1 MQRTRACG
9 HILQLA
15 TTCTPCHVTRT
26 SLAERLTH
34 GHHIHLART
43 LLFHRHAST
52 TLSRSLIMSH
62 QKKVSLNPHDLWG
75 VLNGPKMSQTAP
87 APQGSESPASP
98 NAKSSK
104 RPQVQSQAKNLPG
117 RPKEMST
124 QAPSKAHQAP
134 KELPDFIQERN
145 VLFEQLKKEHDQQLA
160 SRDKPAIQIVLTP
173 APGQE
178 TTIDGKA
185 WETTPGH
192 LLKNVPKDRAGQIV
206 VAKVDGELWDLDRPL
221 EKDSKVSYLTFSDP
235 EGRDVFWHSSA
246 HVLGECAEHEYGC
259 RLSHGPPTAMGFF
272 YDMALPP
279 GDAVRE
285 AEWPSLEN
293 RAKKFTKD
301 KQAFERLEVSKD
313 NLRKL
318 FGYSKYKMH
327 YIEKFVP
334 DGESSTVYRNGTL
347 VDLCQGPHIQNTR
360 KIEAFKIMKNS
371 SAYFLGDQTN
381 DSLQRIHGVAFP
393 SKQQLKEWE
402 HFLEEAKKRD
412 HQVIGQQQK
421 LFTFSRLSPGSPFLL
436 PHGTR
441 IFNALQQM
449 LRDQYWERGY
459 QEVQSPNMFDVDL
472 WKTSGHWQHYQDDM
486 FRVVVKDDTSDP
498 LPLADKTADGK
509 PLPPKPAEDKDKGVF
524 ALKPMNCPGHCLM
537 FRDEERSYREL
548 PWRVADFGVLHRNE
562 ASGALSGLTR
572 VRKFQ
577 QDDTHVFCT
586 NEQVQGE
593 IEALFDFMQHV
604 YSLFGFPFKFKLS
617 TRPEGYMGTLEEWDI
632 AEARLKSAL
641 QNFRGA
647 DWELNE
653 GDGAFYGPKIDV
665 TIQDALMREYQCA
678 TIQLDFQGPQNFK
691 LEYRTN
697 EPSATNTETPTA
709 ASSEPAKPRDP
720 KAPGQGMAR
729 PVMIHRAIIGS
740 FERFIA
746 ILCEHF
752 AGKWPFWL
760 SPRQVLV
767 IPVMKGAEDYVREIQ
782 SIFHKARLYV
792 DIDVSGNT
800 LQKKIRSGQLAQ
812 YNFIFV
818 VGAKEQ
824 ETRTVNIRNRDDP
837 ATQKMGELIPLQ
849 KALERLVALRD
860 ERRLENKIDMG
871 E

>member
-1 MQRTRACG
+1 
-9 HILQLA
+9 
-15 TTCTPCHVTRT
+15 
-26 SLAERLTH
+26 
-34 GHHIHLART
+34 
-43 LLFHRHAST
+43 
-52 TLSRSLIMSH
+52 MSH

-75 VLNGPKMSQTAP
+75 VLNGPKMSQSG
-87 APQGSESPASP
+87 PQASESFTPEG
-98 NAKSSK
+98 NISK
-104 RPQVQSQAKNLPG
+104 RPANPQQNKKVAN
-117 RPKEMST
+117 RPKDMST
-124 QAPSKAHQAP
+124 QAAPKHQAP
-134 KELPDFIQERN
+134 KELPDFILERN
-145 VLFEQLKKEHDQQLA
+145 ALFDQLKKDHDQELA
-160 SRDKPAIQIVLTP
+160 SRDKPQIQVTLIP

-178 TTIDGKA
+178 ATIEGKA

-206 VAKVDGELWDLDRPL
+206 VAKVDGQLWDLDRPL
-221 EKDSKVSYLTFSDP
+221 EKSSKVVYLTFDDS

-279 GDAVRE
+279 GQAVRE
-285 AEWPSLEN
+285 AEWPSIEN
-293 RAKKFTKD
+293 RAKKFTKE

-371 SAYFLGDQTN
+371 SAYFLGDQNN

-393 SKQQLKEWE
+393 NKQQLKDWE

-412 HQVIGQQQK
+412 HQAIGQQQK
-421 LFTFSRLSPGSPFLL
+421 LFMFSKLSPGSPFLL

-441 IFNALQQM
+441 IFNALQAM
-449 LRDQYWERGY
+449 LREQYWDRGY
-459 QEVQSPNMFDVDL
+459 QEVQTPNMYDVDL

-486 FRVVVKDDTSDP
+486 FRVQIKDDSADP
-498 LPLADKTADGK
+498 IPLADKTPDGK
-509 PLPPKPAEDKDKGVF
+509 PLPPGEPKDKDKGVF

-577 QDDTHVFCT
+577 QDDTHIFCT
-586 NEQVQGE
+586 NEQVQQE
-593 IEALFDFMQHV
+593 IEALFDFMKHV
-604 YSLFGFPFKFKLS
+604 YGLFGFPFKFKLS
-617 TRPEGYMGTLEEWDI
+617 TRPEGYMGTIEEWDS
-632 AEARLKSAL
+632 AESRLKQAL
-641 QNFRGA
+641 QNFRGD

-653 GDGAFYGPKIDV
+653 GDGAFYGPKIDI

-691 LEYRTN
+691 LEYRTG
-697 EPSATNTETPTA
+697 E
-709 ASSEPAKPRDP
+709 SSEEVSKQENEARDP
-720 KAPGQGMAR
+720 KAPAPGMAR
-729 PVMIHRAIIGS
+729 PVMIHRAIVGS

-752 AGKWPFWL
+752 GGKWPFWL

-782 SIFHKARLYV
+782 TIFHKARMYV

-812 YNFIFV
+812 YNFIF
-818 VGAKEQ
+818 
-824 ETRTVNIRNRDDP
+824 
-837 ATQKMGELIPLQ
+837 GESIYCY
-849 KALERLVALRD
+849 VH
-860 ERRLENKIDMG
+860 IVMSHY
-871 E
+871 

>member
-1 MQRTRACG
+1 
-9 HILQLA
+9 
-15 TTCTPCHVTRT
+15 
-26 SLAERLTH
+26 
-34 GHHIHLART
+34 
-43 LLFHRHAST
+43 
-52 TLSRSLIMSH
+52 MSH

-75 VLNGPKMSQTAP
+75 VLNGPRMSQNGAQ
-87 APQGSESPASP
+87 ASESSTPES
-98 NAKSSK
+98 NLSK
-104 RPQVQSQAKNLPG
+104 RPANPQQAKKVANRPKDMSSQA
-117 RPKEMST
+117 
-124 QAPSKAHQAP
+124 APRHQAP

-145 VLFEQLKKEHDQQLA
+145 ALFDQLKKDHDQALA
-160 SRDKPAIQIVLTP
+160 TREKPSIQIALTS
-173 APGQE
+173 APGQQ
-178 TTIDGKA
+178 TTIEGKA

-192 LLKNVPKDRAGQIV
+192 LLKNVPKDRAGQVV
-206 VAKVDGELWDLDRPL
+206 VAKVDGQLWDLDRPL
-221 EKDSKVSYLTFSDP
+221 EKDSKVSYITFDDA

-279 GDAVRE
+279 GQAVRE
-285 AEWPSLEN
+285 GEWPSLES
-293 RAKKFTKD
+293 RAKKFAKD

-327 YIEKFVP
+327 YIEKFVQ

-371 SAYFLGDQTN
+371 SAYFLGDQNN

-393 SKQQLKEWE
+393 NKQQLKDWE

-421 LFTFSRLSPGSPFLL
+421 LFMFSKMSPGSPFLL

-441 IFNALQQM
+441 VFNALQAM
-449 LRDQYWERGY
+449 LREQYWDRGY
-459 QEVQSPNMFDVDL
+459 QEVQSPNMYDVDL

-486 FRVVVKDDTSDP
+486 FRVQIKEDASDP
-498 LPLADKTADGK
+498 IPLADKTPDGK
-509 PLPPKPAEDKDKGVF
+509 PLPVGEPKDKDKGVF

-577 QDDTHVFCT
+577 QDDTHIFCT
-586 NEQVQGE
+586 NEQVQEE
-593 IEALFDFMQHV
+593 IEALFDFMKHV
-604 YSLFGFPFKFKLS
+604 YGLFGFPFKFKLS
-617 TRPEGYMGTLEEWDI
+617 TRPEGYMGTKEEWDS
-632 AEARLKSAL
+632 AESRLKQAL
-641 QNFRGA
+641 QNFRGD

-653 GDGAFYGPKIDV
+653 GDGAFYGPKIDI

-691 LEYRTN
+691 LEYRTG
-697 EPSATNTETPTA
+697 E
-709 ASSEPAKPRDP
+709 SSEAVAKQENEVRDP
-720 KAPGQGMAR
+720 KAPTPGMAR
-729 PVMIHRAIIGS
+729 PVMIHRAIVGS

-782 SIFHKARLYV
+782 GIFHKARLYV

-812 YNFIFV
+812 YNFIF
-818 VGAKEQ
+818 GEWF
-824 ETRTVNIRNRDDP
+824 RGTV
-837 ATQKMGELIPLQ
+837 L
-849 KALERLVALRD
+849 
-860 ERRLENKIDMG
+860 
-871 E
+871 

>member
-1 MQRTRACG
+1 
-9 HILQLA
+9 
-15 TTCTPCHVTRT
+15 
-26 SLAERLTH
+26 
-34 GHHIHLART
+34 
-43 LLFHRHAST
+43 
-52 TLSRSLIMSH
+52 MSH

-75 VLNGPKMSQTAP
+75 VLKGGDVSQNGTPGPESSTP
-87 APQGSESPASP
+87 GSH
-98 NAKSSK
+98 NISK
-104 RPQVQSQAKNLPG
+104 RPVSPTSKKTVAS
-117 RPKEMST
+117 RPKDMST
-124 QAPSKAHQAP
+124 QAAP
-134 KELPDFIQERN
+134 KARQPPKSLPDFILERN
-145 VLFEQLKKEHDQQLA
+145 EFFDQLKKQHDEELA
-160 SRDKPAIQIVLTP
+160 GRDKPAIQIQLTT

-178 TTIDGKA
+178 TTVPGKA

-192 LLKNVPKDRAGQIV
+192 LLKNVPKERAGQIV
-206 VAKVDGELWDLDRPL
+206 VAKVDDQLWDLDRPL
-221 EKDSKVSYLTFSDP
+221 EKDGNVSYLTFDDP

-272 YDMALPP
+272 YDMALEP
-279 GDAVRE
+279 GQAVKE
-285 AEWPSLEN
+285 AEWPSLES
-293 RAKKFTKD
+293 RAKKYTKD
-301 KQAFERLEVSKD
+301 KQPFERLEVSKE
-313 NLRKL
+313 NLRKM

-334 DGESSTVYRNGTL
+334 NGASSTVYRNGTL
-347 VDLCQGPHIQNTR
+347 VDLCQGPHLQNTR
-360 KIEAFKIMKNS
+360 KIESFKIMKNS
-371 SAYFLGDQTN
+371 SAYFLGDQNN

-393 SKQQLKEWE
+393 TKQQLKDWE
-402 HFLEEAKKRD
+402 NFLEEAKRRD

-421 LFTFSRLSPGSPFLL
+421 LFMFSRLSPGSPFLL

-449 LRDQYWERGY
+449 LREQYWERGY
-459 QEVQSPNMFDVDL
+459 QEVQSPNMYAVDL

-486 FRVVVKDDTSDP
+486 FRVQVKDDSAEPIP
-498 LPLADKTADGK
+498 LTDQK
-509 PLPPKPAEDKDKGVF
+509 PDSKPVAEIKDKDKGVF

-577 QDDTHVFCT
+577 QDDTHIFCT
-586 NEQVQGE
+586 NEQVQSE
-593 IEALFDFMQHV
+593 IEGLFDFMEHV
-604 YSLFGFPFKFKLS
+604 YGLFGFPFKLKFS
-617 TRPEGYMGTLEEWDI
+617 TRPEGYMGTLEEWNT
-632 AEARLKSAL
+632 AETQLKQAL
-641 QNFRGA
+641 QNFRGD
-647 DWELNE
+647 DWEMNE
-653 GDGAFYGPKIDV
+653 GDGAFYGPKIDI
-665 TIQDALMREYQCA
+665 TISDALMREYQCA

-691 LEYRTN
+691 LEYRTG
-697 EPSATNTETPTA
+697 ESGEAIHNTERD
-709 ASSEPAKPRDP
+709 AKGV
-720 KAPGQGMAR
+720 APGMAR

-760 SPRQVLV
+760 SPRQILV
-767 IPVMKGAEDYVREIQ
+767 IPVMKAAEDYVREIQ
-782 SIFHKARLYV
+782 QIFHKARMYI

-837 ATQKMGELIPLQ
+837 STQKMGELIPLQ

-860 ERRLENKIDMG
+860 ERRLENKIDMSD
-871 E
+871 

>member
-1 MQRTRACG
+1 
-9 HILQLA
+9 
-15 TTCTPCHVTRT
+15 
-26 SLAERLTH
+26 
-34 GHHIHLART
+34 
-43 LLFHRHAST
+43 
-52 TLSRSLIMSH
+52 MSH

-75 VLNGPKMSQTAP
+75 VLKGDRVTQSGATGVDSSTP
-87 APQGSESPASP
+87 GS
-98 NAKSSK
+98 NTSK
-104 RPQVQSQAKNLPG
+104 RPVNATMSNSIPN
-117 RPKEMST
+117 RPKDMST
-124 QAPSKAHQAP
+124 QAAP
-134 KELPDFIQERN
+134 AAGKPAGSLPDFILERN
-145 VLFEQLKKEHDQQLA
+145 VFFDELKKQYDEELA
-160 SRDKPAIQIVLTP
+160 SRDKPAIQIKLIP
-173 APGQE
+173 GPGQE
-178 TTIDGKA
+178 TAVEGKA
-185 WETTPGH
+185 WETTPGQ

-206 VAKVDGELWDLDRPL
+206 IAKVDDVLWDLDRPL

-272 YDMALPP
+272 YDMALEP
-279 GDAVRE
+279 GQAVRE
-285 AEWPSLEN
+285 AEWPSLES

-301 KQAFERLEVSKD
+301 KQQFERLEVSKD
-313 NLRKL
+313 NLRKM

-334 DGESSTVYRNGTL
+334 DGESSTVYRNGSL

-371 SAYFLGDQTN
+371 SAYFLGDQNN

-393 SKQQLKEWE
+393 SKQQLKDWE
-402 HFLEEAKKRD
+402 NFLEEAKKRD

-421 LFTFSRLSPGSPFLL
+421 LFMFNRLSPGSPFLL

-449 LRDQYWERGY
+449 LREQYWERGY
-459 QEVQSPNMFDVDL
+459 QEVQTPNMYDVDL

-486 FRVVVKDDTSDP
+486 FRVQVKDDSADP
-498 LPLADKTADGK
+498 MPLADQKPDGK
-509 PLPPKPAEDKDKGVF
+509 PIAEIKDKDKGVF

-577 QDDTHVFCT
+577 QDDTHIFCT

-593 IEALFDFMQHV
+593 IEELFDFMEHV
-604 YSLFGFPFKFKLS
+604 YGLFGFPFKLKFS
-617 TRPEGYMGTLEEWDI
+617 TRPEGYMGTLEDWDA
-632 AEARLKSAL
+632 AEARLKQAL
-641 QNFRGA
+641 TNFRG
-647 DWELNE
+647 DNWEMNE
-653 GDGAFYGPKIDV
+653 GDGAFYGPKIDI
-665 TIQDALMREYQCA
+665 TISDALMREYQCA

-691 LEYRTN
+691 LEFRTA
-697 EPSATNTETPTA
+697 ESGEAVQQ
-709 ASSEPAKPRDP
+709 SSEQRESKGL
-720 KAPGQGMAR
+720 APGMAR

-760 SPRQVLV
+760 SPRQILV
-767 IPVMKGAEDYVREIQ
+767 IPVMKAAEDYVREIQ
-782 SIFHKARLYV
+782 SIFHKARMYI

-800 LQKKIRSGQLAQ
+800 LQKKIRNGQLAQ
-812 YNFIFV
+812 YNFIFGEFSPCFPLHFPPPRV
-818 VGAKEQ
+818 LSLLHTRYLTRF
-824 ETRTVNIRNRDDP
+824 ETTQSSAQRNKRPAPSIFATATTPTPRRWASSSRWRRRSSDSPNSVTRGDSRTRSTWASKRSKP
-837 ATQKMGELIPLQ
+837 QAH
-849 KALERLVALRD
+849 
-860 ERRLENKIDMG
+860 NKGGRSD
-871 E
+871 

>member
-1 MQRTRACG
+1 
-9 HILQLA
+9 
-15 TTCTPCHVTRT
+15 
-26 SLAERLTH
+26 
-34 GHHIHLART
+34 
-43 LLFHRHAST
+43 
-52 TLSRSLIMSH
+52 MSH
-62 QKKVSLNPHDLWG
+62 QKKASLNPHDLWG
-75 VLNGPKMSQTAP
+75 VLRGSNMAENGTPGP
-87 APQGSESPASP
+87 GRESSTPESHT
-98 NAKSSK
+98 SK
-104 RPQVQSQAKNLPG
+104 RPTSPTSSKKVPSRPKNMSSQA
-117 RPKEMST
+117 
-124 QAPSKAHQAP
+124 APAGGEAP
-134 KELPDFIQERN
+134 KSLPDFILERN
-145 VLFEQLKKEHDQQLA
+145 RLFDQLKKQRDEELA
-160 SRDKPAIQIVLTP
+160 RKDKAAIQIQLVP

-178 TTIDGKA
+178 ATIEGKA
-185 WETTPGH
+185 WETTPGQ
-192 LLKNVPKDRAGQIV
+192 LLKNVPKERAGQIV
-206 VAKVDGELWDLDRPL
+206 VAKVDDKLWDLDRPL
-221 EKDSKVSYLTFSDP
+221 EKDSKVSYLTFDEP

-272 YDMALPP
+272 YDMALEP
-279 GDAVRE
+279 GHSVRE

-293 RAKKFTKD
+293 RAKKFAKE

-313 NLRKL
+313 DLRKM

-360 KIEAFKIMKNS
+360 KIESFKIMKNS
-371 SAYFLGDQTN
+371 SAYFLGDQSN

-412 HQVIGQQQK
+412 HQLIGQQQK
-421 LFTFSRLSPGSPFLL
+421 LFMFSRLSPGSPFLL
-436 PHGTR
+436 PHGVR

-449 LRDQYWERGY
+449 LREQYWDRGY
-459 QEVQSPNMFDVDL
+459 QEVQTPNMYDVDL

-486 FRVVVKDDTSDP
+486 FRVVVKDDSAEPMP
-498 LPLADKTADGK
+498 LTDQKADGK
-509 PLPPKPAEDKDKGVF
+509 PIAEIKDKDKGVF

-577 QDDTHVFCT
+577 QDDTHIFCT
-586 NEQVQGE
+586 NEQVQTE
-593 IEALFDFMQHV
+593 IEALFDFMEHV
-604 YSLFGFPFKFKLS
+604 YGLFGFPFKFKLS
-617 TRPEGYMGTLEEWDI
+617 TRPEGYMGTLQEWDS
-632 AEARLKSAL
+632 AEARLKQAL
-641 QNFRGA
+641 QNFRGN

-665 TIQDALMREYQCA
+665 TISDALKREYQCA

-691 LEYRTN
+691 LEYRTG
-697 EPSATNTETPTA
+697 ESAEA
-709 ASSEPAKPRDP
+709 VQSHSSERDAKGLTP
-720 KAPGQGMAR
+720 GMAR
-729 PVMIHRAIIGS
+729 PVMIHRAIVGS

-760 SPRQVLV
+760 SPRQILV
-767 IPVMKGAEDYVREIQ
+767 IPVMKAAEDYVREIQ
-782 SIFHKARLYV
+782 SIFHKARMYV

-824 ETRTVNIRNRDDP
+824 ESRTVNIRNRDDP
-837 ATQKMGELIPLQ
+837 ATQKMGELIPLE
-849 KALERLVALRD
+849 KALERLTKLRD
-860 ERRLENKIDMG
+860 ERQLENKIDMTH
-871 E
+871 

>member
-1 MQRTRACG
+1 MTQ
-9 HILQLA
+9 
-15 TTCTPCHVTRT
+15 
-26 SLAERLTH
+26 
-34 GHHIHLART
+34 
-43 LLFHRHAST
+43 
-52 TLSRSLIMSH
+52 
-62 QKKVSLNPHDLWG
+62 
-75 VLNGPKMSQTAP
+75 NGSAGPDSSAPETAALKM
-87 APQGSESPASP
+87 PASP
-98 NAKSSK
+98 TSSK
-104 RPQVQSQAKNLPG
+104 KMPG

-124 QAPSKAHQAP
+124 QAAVPAAHQAP
-134 KELPDFIQERN
+134 KALPDFILERN
-145 VLFEQLKKEHDQQLA
+145 ELFDQLKKQRNQELA
-160 SRDKPAIQIVLTP
+160 NRDKPPIEIKLAP

-178 TTIDGKA
+178 TIVEGKA

-192 LLKNVPKDRAGQIV
+192 LLKNLPKERAGQVV
-206 VAKVDGELWDLDRPL
+206 VAKVDDQLWDLDRPL
-221 EKDSKVSYLTFSDP
+221 EKDSKVSYLTFDDP

-259 RLSHGPPTAMGFF
+259 RLSHGPPTPMGFF
-272 YDMALPP
+272 YDMALEP
-279 GDAVRE
+279 GKAVRE

-293 RAKKFTKD
+293 RAKKFAKD

-313 NLRKL
+313 NLRKM

-360 KIEAFKIMKNS
+360 KIESFKIMKNS
-371 SAYFLGDQTN
+371 SAYFLGDQNN

-393 SKQQLKEWE
+393 SKQQLKDWE
-402 HFLEEAKKRD
+402 IFLEEAKRRD

-421 LFTFSRLSPGSPFLL
+421 LFMFSKVSPGSPFLL

-459 QEVQSPNMFDVDL
+459 QEVQSPNMYNVDL

-486 FRVVVKDDTSDP
+486 FRVQVKDDSTDPMPLSDKQP
-498 LPLADKTADGK
+498 DGKTPLAEIK
-509 PLPPKPAEDKDKGVF
+509 DKDKGIF
-524 ALKPMNCPGHCLM
+524 ALKPMNCPGHCVM
-537 FRDEERSYREL
+537 FRDEERSYRDL

-577 QDDTHVFCT
+577 QDDTHIFCT
-586 NEQVQGE
+586 SDQVQSE
-593 IEALFDFMQHV
+593 IEGLFDFMSHV
-604 YSLFGFPFKFKLS
+604 YGLFGFPFKLKFS
-617 TRPEGYMGTLEEWDI
+617 TRPEGYMGTLEDWNA
-632 AEARLKSAL
+632 AEARLQQAL
-641 QNFRGA
+641 INFRGD
-647 DWELNE
+647 DWEMNE

-665 TIQDALMREYQCA
+665 TISDALKREYQCA
-678 TIQLDFQGPQNFK
+678 TIQLDFQGPQNFR
-691 LEYRTN
+691 LEYRT
-697 EPSATNTETPTA
+697 
-709 ASSEPAKPRDP
+709 SESGELVAQQSEEHRERDP
-720 KAPGQGMAR
+720 KAPGPGMAR

-752 AGKWPFWL
+752 AGKWPFWI
-760 SPRQVLV
+760 SPRQILV
-767 IPVMKGAEDYVREIQ
+767 IPVMKAAEDYVREIQ
-782 SIFHKARLYV
+782 AIFHKARMYV

-800 LQKKIRSGQLAQ
+800 MQKKIRNGQLAQ

-818 VGAKEQ
+818 VGAKERD
-824 ETRTVNIRNRDDP
+824 TRTVNIRNRDDP
-837 ATQKMGELIPLQ
+837 STQKMGELIPLE
-849 KALERLVALRD
+849 KALERLIKLRD
-860 ERRLENKIDMG
+860 SRSLENKIDMG

>member
-1 MQRTRACG
+1 
-9 HILQLA
+9 
-15 TTCTPCHVTRT
+15 
-26 SLAERLTH
+26 
-34 GHHIHLART
+34 
-43 LLFHRHAST
+43 
-52 TLSRSLIMSH
+52 MSH

-75 VLNGPKMSQTAP
+75 VLKGENMNQNGTPGRDSSTP
-87 APQGSESPASP
+87 ES
-98 NAKSSK
+98 NTSK
-104 RPQVQSQAKNLPG
+104 RPLSPTSAKKVPNRPKNMSSQA
-117 RPKEMST
+117 
-124 QAPSKAHQAP
+124 APAVHQAP
-134 KELPDFIQERN
+134 KSLPDFILERN
-145 VLFEQLKKEHDQQLA
+145 DLFDQLKKQRDEELA
-160 SRDKPAIQIVLTP
+160 SRDKPEIQIKLIPV
-173 APGQE
+173 PGQE
-178 TTIDGKA
+178 SAIEGKA
-185 WETTPGH
+185 WETTPGQ
-192 LLKNVPKDRAGQIV
+192 LLKNVPKERASQIV
-206 VAKVDGELWDLDRPL
+206 IAKVNDKLWDLDRPL
-221 EKDSKVSYLTFSDP
+221 EKDSKVSYLTFDDS

-272 YDMALPP
+272 YDMALEP
-279 GDAVRE
+279 GHAVRE

-301 KQAFERLEVSKD
+301 KQQFERLEVSKD
-313 NLRKL
+313 NLRKM

-334 DGESSTVYRNGTL
+334 DGESSTVYRNGSL

-360 KIEAFKIMKNS
+360 KIESFKIMKNS
-371 SAYFLGDQTN
+371 SAYFLGDQNN

-393 SKQQLKEWE
+393 TKQHLKDWE

-412 HQVIGQQQK
+412 HQLIGQQQK
-421 LFTFSRLSPGSPFLL
+421 LFMFSKLSPGSPFLL

-459 QEVQSPNMFDVDL
+459 QEVQSPNMYDVDL

-486 FRVVVKDDTSDP
+486 FRVQVKDDSSDP
-498 LPLADKTADGK
+498 MPLTDKKPDGK
-509 PLPPKPAEDKDKGVF
+509 PIAEIKDKDKGVF

-577 QDDTHVFCT
+577 QDDTHIFCT
-586 NEQVQGE
+586 NEQVQAE
-593 IEALFDFMQHV
+593 IEDLFDFMEHV
-604 YSLFGFPFKFKLS
+604 YGLFGFPFKLKFS
-617 TRPEGYMGTLEEWDI
+617 TRPEGYMGTLEEWDA
-632 AEARLKSAL
+632 AEARLKQAL
-641 QNFRGA
+641 TNFRGN
-647 DWELNE
+647 DWEMNE
-653 GDGAFYGPKIDV
+653 GDGAFYGPKIDI
-665 TIQDALMREYQCA
+665 TISDALMREYQCA

-691 LEYRTN
+691 LEYRTG
-697 EPSATNTETPTA
+697 ESGEAIHQHQ
-709 ASSEPAKPRDP
+709 SPAERDSKGVSP
-720 KAPGQGMAR
+720 GMAR

-760 SPRQVLV
+760 SPRQILV

-782 SIFHKARLYV
+782 SIFHKAKMYV

-800 LQKKIRSGQLAQ
+800 LQKKIRSGQLNQ
-812 YNFIFV
+812 YNFIF
-818 VGAKEQ
+818 GKSNQ
-824 ETRTVNIRNRDDP
+824 STYRT
-837 ATQKMGELIPLQ
+837 
-849 KALERLVALRD
+849 
-860 ERRLENKIDMG
+860 
-871 E
+871 

>member
-1 MQRTRACG
+1 
-9 HILQLA
+9 
-15 TTCTPCHVTRT
+15 
-26 SLAERLTH
+26 
-34 GHHIHLART
+34 
-43 LLFHRHAST
+43 
-52 TLSRSLIMSH
+52 MSH

-75 VLNGPKMSQTAP
+75 VLKGASMTENGTAGGPTESSAP
-87 APQGSESPASP
+87 APESQT
-98 NAKSSK
+98 SK
-104 RPQVQSQAKNLPG
+104 RPTSPTSSKKIPNRPKNMSTKAAPEGAAKSQAPA
-117 RPKEMST
+117 S
-124 QAPSKAHQAP
+124 
-134 KELPDFIQERN
+134 LPDFIVERN
-145 VLFEQLKKEHDQQLA
+145 KLFDELKKKHDEELA
-160 SRDKPAIQIVLTP
+160 RKEKSPIQIKLVA

-178 TTIDGKA
+178 TTIEGKA
-185 WETTPGH
+185 WETTPGQ
-192 LLKNVPKDRAGQIV
+192 LLKNVPKERAGQIV
-206 VAKVDGELWDLDRPL
+206 VAKVDDKLWDLDRPL
-221 EKDSKVSYLTFSDP
+221 EKDSKVSYLTFDDP

-272 YDMALPP
+272 YDMALEP
-279 GDAVRE
+279 GRSVRE

-293 RAKKFTKD
+293 RAKKFAKE

-313 NLRKL
+313 DLRKM

-327 YIEKFVP
+327 YIEKFIP

-360 KIEAFKIMKNS
+360 KIESFKIMKNS
-371 SAYFLGDQTN
+371 SAYFLGDQNN

-421 LFTFSRLSPGSPFLL
+421 LFMFNKLSPGSPFLL

-449 LRDQYWERGY
+449 LREQYWERGY
-459 QEVQSPNMFDVDL
+459 QEVQTPNMYDVEL

-486 FRVVVKDDTSDP
+486 FRVVVKDDVAEP
-498 LPLADKTADGK
+498 MPLADQKPDGK
-509 PLPPKPAEDKDKGVF
+509 PVADLKEKDKDKGVF
-524 ALKPMNCPGHCLM
+524 ALKPMNCPGHCIM

-577 QDDTHVFCT
+577 QDDTHIFCT
-586 NEQVQGE
+586 NEQVQSE
-593 IEALFDFMQHV
+593 IEGLFDFMQHV
-604 YSLFGFPFKFKLS
+604 YGLFGFPFKFKLS
-617 TRPEGYMGTLEEWDI
+617 TRPEGYMGTLAEWDA
-632 AEARLKSAL
+632 AEERLKQAL
-641 QNFRGA
+641 QNFRGD

-653 GDGAFYGPKIDV
+653 GDGAFYGPKIDI
-665 TIQDALMREYQCA
+665 TISDALKREYQCA

-691 LEYRTN
+691 LEYRTG
-697 EPSATNTETPTA
+697 ESTEAVA
-709 ASSEPAKPRDP
+709 ASAAAAEDKEKQQERDAKGL
-720 KAPGQGMAR
+720 APGMAR

-752 AGKWPFWL
+752 GGKWPFWL
-760 SPRQVLV
+760 SPRQILV
-767 IPVMKGAEDYVREIQ
+767 IPVMKAAEDYVREIQ
-782 SIFHKARLYV
+782 AIFHKARMYV

-824 ETRTVNIRNRDDP
+824 ESRTVNIRNRDDP
-837 ATQKMGELIPLQ
+837 ATQKMGELIPLE
-849 KALERLVALRD
+849 KALERLVRLRD
-860 ERRLENKIDMG
+860 ERRLENKIDMTH
-871 E
+871 

>member
-1 MQRTRACG
+1 
-9 HILQLA
+9 
-15 TTCTPCHVTRT
+15 
-26 SLAERLTH
+26 
-34 GHHIHLART
+34 
-43 LLFHRHAST
+43 
-52 TLSRSLIMSH
+52 MSH

-75 VLNGPKMSQTAP
+75 VLKGPKMSQNGAP
-87 APQGSESPASP
+87 AQGCESSTPES
-98 NAKSSK
+98 NLSK
-104 RPQVQSQAKNLPG
+104 RPANPQQGKKVTN
-117 RPKEMST
+117 RPKDMST
-124 QAPSKAHQAP
+124 QAAPKHQAP

-145 VLFEQLKKEHDQQLA
+145 ALFDQLKKAHDEELA
-160 SRDKPAIQIVLTP
+160 SRDKPEIQVTLTP
-173 APGQE
+173 VPGQE
-178 TTIDGKA
+178 TTIEGKA

-206 VAKVDGELWDLDRPL
+206 VAKVDGQVWDLDRPL
-221 EKDSKVSYLTFSDP
+221 EKDSKVVYLTFEDP

-279 GDAVRE
+279 GQAVRE
-285 AEWPSLEN
+285 AEWPSIET
-293 RAKKFTKD
+293 RAKKFTKE
-301 KQAFERLEVSKD
+301 KQAFERLEVSKE

-371 SAYFLGDQTN
+371 SAYFLGDQNN

-393 SKQQLKEWE
+393 SKQQLKDWE

-412 HQVIGQQQK
+412 HQAIGQQQK
-421 LFTFSRLSPGSPFLL
+421 LFMFSKMSPGSPFLL

-441 IFNALQQM
+441 IFNALQAM
-449 LRDQYWERGY
+449 LREQYWERGY
-459 QEVQSPNMFDVDL
+459 QEVQTPNMYGVEL

-486 FRVVVKDDTSDP
+486 FRVQIKEDASDP
-498 LPLADKTADGK
+498 LPLADKTPDGK
-509 PLPPKPAEDKDKGVF
+509 SLPPGEPKDKDKGVF
-524 ALKPMNCPGHCLM
+524 GLKPMNCPGHCLM

-577 QDDTHVFCT
+577 QDDTHIFCT
-586 NEQVQGE
+586 NEQVQHE
-593 IEALFDFMQHV
+593 IEALFDFMKHV
-604 YSLFGFPFKFKLS
+604 YGLFGFPFKFKLS
-617 TRPEGYMGTLEEWDI
+617 TRPDGYMGTIAEWDS
-632 AEARLKSAL
+632 AESRLKQAL
-641 QNFRGA
+641 QNFRGD

-653 GDGAFYGPKIDV
+653 GDGAFYGPKIDI

-678 TIQLDFQGPQNFK
+678 TIQLDFQGPQNFE
-691 LEYRTN
+691 LEYRTS
-697 EPSATNTETPTA
+697 ESGEDVHKHD
-709 ASSEPAKPRDP
+709 SSEVRDP
-720 KAPGQGMAR
+720 KAPGAGMAR

-760 SPRQVLV
+760 SPRQILV
-767 IPVMKGAEDYVREIQ
+767 IPVMKSAEDYVREIQ
-782 SIFHKARLYV
+782 GIFHKARMYV

-812 YNFIFV
+812 YNFIF
-818 VGAKEQ
+818 GKS
-824 ETRTVNIRNRDDP
+824 
-837 ATQKMGELIPLQ
+837 TQSTDVPEYGGD
-849 KALERLVALRD
+849 LVA
-860 ERRLENKIDMG
+860 
-871 E
+871 

>member
-1 MQRTRACG
+1 
-9 HILQLA
+9 
-15 TTCTPCHVTRT
+15 
-26 SLAERLTH
+26 
-34 GHHIHLART
+34 
-43 LLFHRHAST
+43 
-52 TLSRSLIMSH
+52 MSH

-124 QAPSKAHQAP
+124 QAASKAHQAP

-192 LLKNVPKDRAGQIV
+192 LLKNVPKDCAGQIV

-486 FRVVVKDDTSDP
+486 FRVVVKDDTSEP
-498 LPLADKTADGK
+498 LPLTDKTADGK

-617 TRPEGYMGTLEEWDI
+617 TRPEGYMGTLEEWDS

-697 EPSATNTETPTA
+697 EPSATNTETPAAAA

-860 ERRLENKIDMG
+860 ERRLESKIDMG